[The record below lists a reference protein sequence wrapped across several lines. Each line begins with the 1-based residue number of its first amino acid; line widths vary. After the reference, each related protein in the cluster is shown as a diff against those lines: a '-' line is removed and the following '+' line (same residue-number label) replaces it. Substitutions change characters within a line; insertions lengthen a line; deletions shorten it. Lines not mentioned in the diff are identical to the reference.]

1 MLNYQRV
8 THSSTIHVTPSFP
21 LPKVYGVPP
30 DMTRHVSEAAEKI
43 AKEVPGARGEKSWYN
58 YGLLM
63 VTLMILNLDYSWL
76 LMVIDDNSWL

>member
-1 MLNYQRV
+1 MSRLV
-8 THSSTIHVTPSFP
+8 THSSTIHVTP
-21 LPKVYGVPP
+21 GTP